1 MKYIK
6 VTFSVPEDFADILIA
21 ELNEFHYDSFAA
33 EGDQL
38 DAYVVKEY
46 FDERCLQDLV
56 LKYKELIPVGYTF
69 EDLEDKNWN
78 EEWEKNFDPVRIAN
92 CCMIRASFHEQ
103 DPDYPLEIVIN
114 PKMSFGTGH
123 HETTSLMIENQL
135 NIDHKDKVIMDAG
148 SGTGILAIL
157 AEKLGAYSV
166 DAFDIEDWAFNNMEE
181 NVQLNNC
188 STISVKQG
196 TIETLDLR
204 EQYDILLANIN
215 KNVLLEE
222 MPHYAGKLKKGGM
235 LLLSGFYK
243 TDQEDISVKAG
254 SYKLKLEKESYKN
267 NWACLVFSKL

>member
-21 ELNEFHYDSFAA
+21 ELNECHYDSFAA

-46 FDERCLQDLV
+46 FDEKCLQDLV
-56 LKYKELIPVGYTF
+56 FKYKELIPVEYRF
-69 EDLEDKNWN
+69 EDLEEKNWN
-78 EEWEKNFDPVRIAN
+78 EEWEKNFEPVRIAN
-92 CCMIRASFHEQ
+92 RCMIRASFHKQ

-135 NIDHKDKVIMDAG
+135 NIDHQDKVIMDAG

-157 AEKLGAYSV
+157 AEKLGACSV

-188 STISVKQG
+188 NTISVKQG
-196 TIETLDLR
+196 TIETLDLK

-215 KNVLLEE
+215 KNVLLDEI
-222 MPHYAGKLKKGGM
+222 PRYAEKLKKDGI

-254 SYKLKLEKESYKN
+254 SYKLKLEKESCKN
-267 NWACLVFSKL
+267 NRVCLVFSKL

>member
-6 VTFSVPEDFADILIA
+6 VAFSVPEDFADILIA
-21 ELNEFHYDSFAA
+21 ELNEYHYDSFAT

-38 DAYVVKEY
+38 DAYVVREY
-46 FDERCLQDLV
+46 FDEKCLQDLV
-56 LKYKELIPVGYTF
+56 LKYNELFPVRYTF

-78 EEWEKNFDPVRIAN
+78 EEWEKNFDPVRIADR
-92 CCMIRASFHEQ
+92 CMIRASFHKK

-157 AEKLGAYSV
+157 AEKLGACSV
-166 DAFDIEDWAFNNMEE
+166 DAFDIEDWAYNNMEE

-188 STISVKQG
+188 HNITVKQG
-196 TIETLDLR
+196 TIRTLDLK

-215 KNVLLEE
+215 KNVLLDEI
-222 MPHYAGKLKKGGM
+222 PCYAEKLKKGGL
-235 LLLSGFYK
+235 LLLSGFYR
-243 TDQEDISVKAG
+243 TDQDDISVKAG
-254 SYKLKLEKESYKN
+254 SYALKLEKESCKN